1 MNKVVDKMINI
12 NMKLNEEYFYSEIN
26 GEWVL
31 NRNKMFFYRV
41 MDSKNN
47 TEEEL
52 NKFIK
57 EHRTYNYNLTNGF
70 VNIMLC
76 LTTTILSII
85 NIKLNSIELRCFING
100 MLIVLLVNALSKII
114 INSHND
120 EVKDKIYHED
130 IEYLKSLEGKKNE
143 ERIIKSRSK

>member
-1 MNKVVDKMINI
+1 MNKLVDKIINI

-57 EHRTYNYNLTNGF
+57 EHRIYNYNFTIGF
-70 VNIMLC
+70 VNI
-76 LTTTILSII
+76 ILSLITVILAII
-85 NIKLNSIELRCFING
+85 NIKLNSIELRYFING
-100 MLIVLLVNALSKII
+100 MLIVLLVNALSKFM

-120 EVKDKIYHED
+120 EVKDKIFEED
-130 IEYLKSLEGKKNE
+130 KKYLEGLKDE
-143 ERIIKSRSK
+143 ERIVKSRSK

>member
-1 MNKVVDKMINI
+1 MNKLMDKIINI
-12 NMKLNEEYFYSEIN
+12 NMKLNEEYFYSEID

-52 NKFIK
+52 KKFIK

-70 VNIMLC
+70 VNI
-76 LTTTILSII
+76 ILSLITVILAII
-85 NIKLNSIELRCFING
+85 NIKLNSIELRYFING
-100 MLIVLLVNALSKII
+100 MLIVLLVNALSKFM

-120 EVKDKIYHED
+120 EVKDKIFEED
-130 IEYLKSLEGKKNE
+130 KKYLEGLKNE
-143 ERIIKSRSK
+143 ERIIKSRNN

>member
-1 MNKVVDKMINI
+1 MNKLVDKIINI
-12 NMKLNEEYFYSEIN
+12 NMKLNEEYFYSEID

-31 NRNKMFFYRV
+31 NRNKMLFYRV

-57 EHRTYNYNLTNGF
+57 EHRTYNYNFTLGF
-70 VNIMLC
+70 VNIMLS
-76 LTTTILSII
+76 LTATILSII
-85 NIKLNSIELRCFING
+85 NLKFHSVELRCFIYG
-100 MLIVLLVNALSKII
+100 MLLTLLVNALCKII

-120 EVKDKIYHED
+120 KVKDKILKED
-130 IEYLKSLEGKKNE
+130 IKYLEGLKDE
-143 ERIIKSRSK
+143 ERTVKSRSK

>member
-1 MNKVVDKMINI
+1 MNKSVDKMINI

-31 NRNKMFFYRV
+31 TRNKMLFYKV

-52 NKFIK
+52 KKFIK
-57 EHRTYNYNLTNGF
+57 EHRTYNYNFTIGF
-70 VNIMLC
+70 VNI
-76 LTTTILSII
+76 ILSLITGILAII
-85 NIKLNSIELRCFING
+85 NIKLNSIELRYFING

-120 EVKDKIYHED
+120 EVKDKIFEED
-130 IEYLKSLEGKKNE
+130 KKYLECLKNE
-143 ERIIKSRSK
+143 R